1 MSNVLAREFNGQVIG
16 QRGEDGYMDATAM
29 CKANGRRLSTYLRA
43 QSTKAFISE
52 LSTVVQICT
61 TNLIQVRQGG
71 SAREQ
76 ATYVHPRVATHL
88 AQWCS
93 AKFAVLVSGWV
104 LDILTKGRAEVAPAS
119 DPLIALMEAT
129 ISIRRSQIEQ
139 ERRMAA
145 VELEAKEAKQLANA
159 AQQTSECN
167 FGWFSVL
174 GYSNR
179 IGRQI
184 TVQEAAAVG
193 KRLTSIMRR
202 SGQSPRQVS
211 DPRFGLVN
219 IYPESLLAA
228 HLGEEPAN
236 LPLPSRN

>member
-1 MSNVLAREFNGQVIG
+1 MSNVLVREFNGRLID
-16 QRGEDGYMDATAM
+16 QRESDGYMDATAM
-29 CKANGRRLSTYLRA
+29 CKANGKEFASYWRNKTTKEFVKELADSLRINMEYLLE
-43 QSTKAFISE
+43 QSTG
-52 LSTVVQICT
+52 
-61 TNLIQVRQGG
+61 RHGG
-71 SAREQ
+71 
-76 ATYVHPRVATHL
+76 TYVHPRVATHL

-93 AKFAVLVSGWV
+93 PKFAVLVSGWV
-104 LDILTKGRAEVAPAS
+104 LDILTKGRAEVAPAG
-119 DPLIALMEAT
+119 DPFIAQMEAM
-129 ISIRRSQIEQ
+129 IVIRRSQIEQ

-145 VELEAKEAKQLANA
+145 VEREAKEAMRLANA

>member
-29 CKANGRRLSTYLRA
+29 CTANRKKWSHYWGNKATQEFILALAESTGIPAERLAESVSGRR
-43 QSTKAFISE
+43 
-52 LSTVVQICT
+52 
-61 TNLIQVRQGG
+61 GG
-71 SAREQ
+71 
-76 ATYVHPRVATHL
+76 TYVHPRVATHL

-93 AKFAVLVSGWV
+93 PKFAVVVSGWV
-104 LDILTKGRAEVAPAS
+104 LDILTKGRAEVAPAG
-119 DPLIALMEAT
+119 DPFIAQMEAM
-129 ISIRRSQIEQ
+129 IVIRRSQIEQ

-145 VELEAKEAKQLANA
+145 VEREAKEAMRLANA

-228 HLGEEPAN
+228 HLGEEPAS